1 MNIPG
6 REDLDDVGVI
16 DNPIIPRPE
25 CQVNCDR
32 PSPEPRSE
40 PDSSSNSSPATPQP
54 LVVARNTLLGIQQ
67 ETGVKPA
74 LVYIGFVPVES
85 TFNSG
90 FPEREAT
97 ASQQFEQY
105 LDRQSNEPE
114 SVALSFEPQPT
125 DELELLL
132 VTSTGNP
139 IRRRLAGV
147 TRAEVEQAR
156 RKLVSQITD
165 PRLLGS
171 GYLTPAQQLY
181 QWLIAPLEQDLQDQ
195 EIENLSFILDTGL
208 RFIPLAALH
217 DGDQFLV
224 EKYSVGL
231 MPSLSLTDTRYTD
244 LQSLEV
250 LAMGASEFTD
260 QVPLPAVPT
269 ELQTI
274 VQDLW
279 PGKIF
284 LNAEFTVQN
293 LRQQREQRPY
303 GILHLATHGEFRP
316 GGLEESYI
324 QFWNQKLR
332 LNEIRQ
338 LGLNDPPL
346 ELLVLS
352 ACRTALGDDQ
362 AELGFAGL
370 AVQAGAKSA
379 LASLWYVSDEGT
391 LALMTEFYS
400 QLRQVP
406 IKAEALRQTQIA
418 MLRGEVRLQ
427 DGQIYSS
434 RSETISLPEGVV
446 RNETQDLS
454 HPFYWAA
461 FTLIGSPW

>member
-1 MNIPG
+1 
-6 REDLDDVGVI
+6 
-16 DNPIIPRPE
+16 
-25 CQVNCDR
+25 
-32 PSPEPRSE
+32 
-40 PDSSSNSSPATPQP
+40 
-54 LVVARNTLLGIQQ
+54 
-67 ETGVKPA
+67 KPA

-97 ASQQFEQY
+97 ASQQFEQF
-105 LDRQSNEPE
+105 LDRQSSEPE

-139 IRRRLAGV
+139 IRKRLAGV

-156 RKLVSQITD
+156 RRLVSQITD

-171 GYLTPAQQLY
+171 GYLPPAQQLY
-181 QWLIAPLEQDLQDQ
+181 QWLVAPLEQDLQDQ

-208 RFIPLAALH
+208 RFTPLAALH
-217 DGDQFLV
+217 DGNQFLV

-231 MPSLSLTDTRYTD
+231 MPSLSLTDTRYTN
-244 LQSLEV
+244 LQNLEV

-274 VQDLW
+274 VQNLW
-279 PGKIF
+279 PGRVF

-293 LRQQREQRPY
+293 LREQREQRPY

-418 MLRGEVRLQ
+418 MLKGEVRLQ